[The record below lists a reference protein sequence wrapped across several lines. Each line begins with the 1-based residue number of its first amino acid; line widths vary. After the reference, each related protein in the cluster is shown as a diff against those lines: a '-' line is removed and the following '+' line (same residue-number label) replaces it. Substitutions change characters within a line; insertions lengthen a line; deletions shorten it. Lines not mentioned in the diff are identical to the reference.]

1 MNRKKLTNRHYAGFS
16 SVHSPKRGSRSSGEL
31 NLYESKYGRPWAGM
45 LNNVIIFWF
54 KILCL
59 GGLKEFHFKAQFC
72 CQNSKVKAKSL
83 PSFFFEQQTLITN
96 YIIVEVFKCEWWTS
110 AHNWHLKLKS
120 YNIFSTTYNES
131 LQQLWIFKKKNYIY
145 NIIKWKSL
153 KVKSSISIV
162 PNMLERELL
171 QVS

>member
-1 MNRKKLTNRHYAGFS
+1 MKSKINSLMNWPLEIKHWIFFFLHYMNRKKLTNRHYAGFS
-16 SVHSPKRGSRSSGEL
+16 SVHPPKRGSRSSGEL

-54 KILCL
+54 KIMGL

-96 YIIVEVFKCEWWTS
+96 YIICYV
-110 AHNWHLKLKS
+110 HNKL
-120 YNIFSTTYNES
+120 YN
-131 LQQLWIFKKKNYIY
+131 
-145 NIIKWKSL
+145 
-153 KVKSSISIV
+153 
-162 PNMLERELL
+162 R
-171 QVS
+171 

>member
-1 MNRKKLTNRHYAGFS
+1 MKSKINSLMNWPLEIKHWIFFFFFCIIWIEKINELTLCWIFQRTPAQTG
-16 SVHSPKRGSRSSGEL
+16 GGRSSGEL

-54 KILCL
+54 KILGL

-96 YIIVEVFKCEWWTS
+96 YIICYV
-110 AHNWHLKLKS
+110 HNKL
-120 YNIFSTTYNES
+120 YNRWS
-131 LQQLWIFKKKNYIY
+131 L
-145 NIIKWKSL
+145 
-153 KVKSSISIV
+153 
-162 PNMLERELL
+162 
-171 QVS
+171 